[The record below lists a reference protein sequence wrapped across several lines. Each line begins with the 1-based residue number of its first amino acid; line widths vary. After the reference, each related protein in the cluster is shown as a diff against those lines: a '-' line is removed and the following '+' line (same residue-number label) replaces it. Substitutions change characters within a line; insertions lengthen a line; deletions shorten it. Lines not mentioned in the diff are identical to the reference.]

1 MADISNLTSKIAEDG
16 KVAKDNILKE
26 ANIERDKILLKNENA
41 AKAVE
46 EKIIMKAEIES
57 KSHKERIVSTAKL
70 KARNEKLSAKQIVL
84 NEVFNEAIDTLCNME
99 ALQYK
104 KYIKETILNLDI
116 SGEEL
121 LIVNEKVKSII
132 DSSFIEEVNSELNS
146 KGIHGKI
153 VLADETGTFK
163 GGFILEKD
171 GVQINNTFEAI
182 VESLRDELEF
192 QVSKELFN

>member
-1 MADISNLTSKIAEDG
+1 M
-16 KVAKDNILKE
+16 
-26 ANIERDKILLKNENA
+26 
-41 AKAVE
+41 
-46 EKIIMKAEIES
+46 
-57 KSHKERIVSTAKL
+57 
-70 KARNEKLSAKQIVL
+70 
-84 NEVFNEAIDTLCNME
+84 
-99 ALQYK
+99 
-104 KYIKETILNLDI
+104 
-116 SGEEL
+116 
-121 LIVNEKVKSII
+121 KSII
-132 DSSFIEEVNSELNS
+132 DSSFIEEVNRELNS